1 MKLKYF
7 MRGLGIGIIVT
18 SIVLMISFN
27 NSTKKELS
35 DMEIIEKATA
45 LGMEMKDKGIDL
57 ERLKSTNNN
66 NTDNSVTDDSNKDE
80 TSVDETNV
88 DDTSVDETNTIND
101 QNNKDD
107 NLSTQ
112 ASKADDKDND
122 VDSNQEKPNIS
133 DNVDSTSEENSQSKT
148 QDTTLNE
155 NEEFIT
161 IKISL
166 GMYSKEVTK
175 QLKDKGLIE
184 REDNFNEYIAEH
196 KAQTRIRV
204 GTYHIPKGA
213 TNSEI
218 LRIITKSKK

>member
-66 NTDNSVTDDSNKDE
+66 NTDNSVTDDSNKD
-80 TSVDETNV
+80 
-88 DDTSVDETNTIND
+88 DTSVDETNTIND

-133 DNVDSTSEENSQSKT
+133 DNVDSTSEENTQSKT

>member
-80 TSVDETNV
+80 TSVDETN
-88 DDTSVDETNTIND
+88 TIND

-133 DNVDSTSEENSQSKT
+133 DNVDSTSEENTQSKT